1 MVAQW
6 RGFPVVKVRFLCEQY
21 PEIAKNVGGKMKYI
35 ENIVIGNPILPPCVM
50 LASDVHDWINNEI
63 EKTYYTN
70 ERFLPKILVELGIY
84 PSISE
89 IRRNKPNLMVSLDKL
104 DFLDNLKVSKK
115 RRLWILVGE

>member
-1 MVAQW
+1 
-6 RGFPVVKVRFLCEQY
+6 
-21 PEIAKNVGGKMKYI
+21 MKYV
-35 ENIVIGNPILPPCVM
+35 ENIVIGNPISPPCVM
-50 LASDVHDWINNEI
+50 LASNIDDWINNEV

-89 IRRNKPNLMVSLDKL
+89 IRRNKPNLMISLDKL
-104 DFLDNLKVSKK
+104 DFLDNWKVSKK

>member
-1 MVAQW
+1 
-6 RGFPVVKVRFLCEQY
+6 
-21 PEIAKNVGGKMKYI
+21 MKYV

-50 LASDVHDWINNEI
+50 FASDVHDWINNEI

-89 IRRNKPNLMVSLDKL
+89 IRRNKPNLMVSLDRL
-104 DFLDNLKVSKK
+104 DFLDNLKISKK